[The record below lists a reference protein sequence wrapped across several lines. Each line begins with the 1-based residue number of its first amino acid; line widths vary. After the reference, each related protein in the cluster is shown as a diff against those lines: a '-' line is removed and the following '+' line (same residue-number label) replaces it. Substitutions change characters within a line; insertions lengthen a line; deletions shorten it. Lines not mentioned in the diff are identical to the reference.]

1 MQLQLRT
8 LHKGFVQ
15 NSLQQFKHKMTG
27 LKLKKF
33 QPKLQFVFDFRNY
46 RVKTAHTTKELK
58 EVLKLRYK
66 VFKSEDINDIAYD
79 FDRYDLLGD
88 HILLIDKTEN
98 KIIGTYRLL
107 SSQFTNE
114 FYSENE
120 FELTELLEQ
129 DKNFLE
135 LGRACIHP
143 DHRNGITI
151 NLIWKGLG
159 RYINLSQADYVFGCS
174 SLFNPDIKL
183 VTQTKSYLQNY
194 HSLKEVD
201 VYPQPDYWYH
211 LKQSSLSDE
220 QEKQVENTLPPLLRS
235 YIHAGAKVCA
245 TPAFDVEFNCF
256 DFFTILKIADM
267 TPKFKKRFL
276 QEQ

>member
-15 NSLQQFKHKMTG
+15 NSLLQFKHKMTG

-46 RVKTAHTTKELK
+46 RVKTAHTTQELK
-58 EVLKLRYK
+58 EVLRLRYK
-66 VFKSEDINDIAYD
+66 VFKSEDVNDVAYD

-151 NLIWKGLG
+151 NLIW
-159 RYINLSQADYVFGCS
+159 NL
-174 SLFNPDIKL
+174 
-183 VTQTKSYLQNY
+183 
-194 HSLKEVD
+194 
-201 VYPQPDYWYH
+201 
-211 LKQSSLSDE
+211 
-220 QEKQVENTLPPLLRS
+220 
-235 YIHAGAKVCA
+235 
-245 TPAFDVEFNCF
+245 
-256 DFFTILKIADM
+256 
-267 TPKFKKRFL
+267 
-276 QEQ
+276 